1 MTNKPL
7 MTESNPEVSPAALL
21 RFFLTLGNLK
31 TTKRTGWIENEI
43 AMPES
48 ISDHMHRMSMM
59 ALMVSDSTIDIAR
72 CVLICLVHDVA
83 EAIVGDI
90 APSARMAKADK
101 QRQEEAAMQGFVNQ
115 LGDSKQSKFMYD
127 LWLEYESAES
137 KEALLAKDLDKYEM
151 IVQAFEYEKS
161 DNKVLDPFFESTKG
175 KFTHPQVISWV
186 NELYQQRA
194 SYFESRKA
202 TLSSQ

>member
-101 QRQEEAAMQGFVNQ
+101 QRQEE
-115 LGDSKQSKFMYD
+115 D
-127 LWLEYESAES
+127 LSISLETASS
-137 KEALLAKDLDKYEM
+137 LNSCM
-151 IVQAFEYEKS
+151 TFGW
-161 DNKVLDPFFESTKG
+161 NTKVRSQRKLCSPKTWTST
-175 KFTHPQVISWV
+175 
-186 NELYQQRA
+186 R
-194 SYFESRKA
+194 
-202 TLSSQ
+202 